1 MRVTSNLILMFFFHL
16 KVLNITPAMFTNTHH
31 PTFFQVEQA
40 DISPTEI
47 VFSIKE
53 PPRIGHV
60 VKLTNDTESTVSPVL
75 DYVQS
80 FTQEDINMG
89 TILYV
94 SASLQGQDMF
104 TLDVS
109 NGFTTIEDLEVQV
122 DIMPRL
128 IPVQV
133 ANLTVREGDAVTFT
147 EDILNITHPFY
158 RSFHIEFLIEEAPQH
173 GEIRYLHRGDDGLV
187 TFSWDDVSTLNLL
200 VLCSAVWISPFC
212 SGFIPLIRPHKSK
225 KN

>member
-1 MRVTSNLILMFFFHL
+1 MFFFPKGL
-16 KVLNITPAMFTNTHH
+16 KYNLYYVHQHT
-31 PTFFQVEQA
+31 FQVEQA

-53 PPRIGHV
+53 SPRFGHV
-60 VKLTNDTESTVSPVL
+60 VKLTNDSESTVSPVL
-75 DYVQS
+75 DYIQS

-89 TILYV
+89 TVLYV

-104 TLDVS
+104 TLDVN
-109 NGFTTIEDLEVQV
+109 NGFTTVMDLEVHV

-133 ANLTVREGDAVTFT
+133 TNLTVREGDSVTLS

-158 RSFHIEFLIEEAPQH
+158 RSVHIEFLMEEAPQH
-173 GEIRYLHRGDDGLV
+173 GDIRYMDRDDDGLV
-187 TFSWDDVSTLNLL
+187 SFTWDDVSTFHILCL
-200 VLCSAVWISPFC
+200 VK
-212 SGFIPLIRPHKSK
+212 LIRFVEAGLVPCRFHHSALFGKVS
-225 KN
+225 

>member
-1 MRVTSNLILMFFFHL
+1 M
-16 KVLNITPAMFTNTHH
+16 
-31 PTFFQVEQA
+31 EQA

-53 PPRIGHV
+53 PPRLGHV
-60 VKLTNDTESTVSPVL
+60 VKLTNDTESTVFPVL
-75 DYVQS
+75 DYIQS

-89 TILYV
+89 TVLYV

-109 NGFTTIEDLEVQV
+109 NGFTTVVDLEVQV
-122 DIMPRL
+122 GIMPRL

-133 ANLTVREGDAVTFT
+133 ANLTVREGDAVTLS

-158 RSFHIEFLIEEAPQH
+158 RSVHIEFLMEETPQH
-173 GEIRYLHRGDDGLV
+173 GDIRYLDRDDDGLV
-187 TFSWDDVSTLNLL
+187 SFTWDDVSTFHILCLFEL
-200 VLCSAVWISPFC
+200 IRFVRTSVVLCGFHHFVPFRKV
-212 SGFIPLIRPHKSK
+212 S
-225 KN
+225 

>member
-1 MRVTSNLILMFFFHL
+1 M
-16 KVLNITPAMFTNTHH
+16 
-31 PTFFQVEQA
+31 EQA

-53 PPRIGHV
+53 SPRLGHV
-60 VKLTNDTESTVSPVL
+60 VKLTNDSESTVSPVL
-75 DYVQS
+75 DYIQS

-89 TILYV
+89 TVLYV

-104 TLDVS
+104 TLDVN
-109 NGFTTIEDLEVQV
+109 NGFTTVVDLEVHV

-133 ANLTVREGDAVTFT
+133 TNLTVREGDSVTLS

-158 RSFHIEFLIEEAPQH
+158 RSVHIEFLMEEAPQH
-173 GEIRYLHRGDDGLV
+173 GDIRYMDRDDDGLV
-187 TFSWDDVSTLNLL
+187 SFTWDDVSTFHILCLVRLIRFVEAGL
-200 VLCSAVWISPFC
+200 VLCRFHHSALFGKVS
-212 SGFIPLIRPHKSK
+212 
-225 KN
+225 